1 MSAFSARNTIQ
12 STTQLFDISWDLT
25 MQTFEETGVSL
36 VLYGIYICLF
46 LLSLNALSR
55 RKARGTKLL
64 IGATCAMA
72 VVGTA
77 AMAINIALAVLTART
92 TQQIVHEQ
100 VAQFLNGLRYQE
112 TLAEALVITSLTN
125 NFLTDSLFLYRCYVI
140 WGSQK
145 KIIILPGLLMIGTVA
160 TGFLSVVS
168 VSFQDAK
175 ITYGLAAATN
185 VVLTALTAG
194 RILWMRRDASHIP
207 VDKTLR
213 PRYNMAIRLT
223 LESGVIY
230 CIAAIVLLITSFGA
244 AKIGSAAET
253 SNVIGG
259 GFFQSLLNIIPTFTL
274 VYVGRIAADIPEDR
288 NFSASSTR
296 IPRRL
301 VGRQTLGPAGLMEIG
316 PKSEEKES
324 GEV

>member
-1 MSAFSARNTIQ
+1 

-36 VLYGIYICLF
+36 VLY
-46 LLSLNALSR
+46 
-55 RKARGTKLL
+55 ARGTKLL

-168 VSFQDAK
+168 VSFQDAT

-185 VVLTALTAG
+185 VVLTALTGNLSSG

-230 CIAAIVLLITSFGA
+230 CIAAI
-244 AKIGSAAET
+244 IGSAAET

-274 VYVGRIAADIPEDR
+274 VYIGRIAADIPEDR

-316 PKSEEKES
+316 PQGEENES